1 MAINNLQSVSIGDG
15 DPVTAD
21 MLRKIIENIN
31 VIAKGDST
39 TSVQVVAD
47 KTVNGGTAV
56 VSRGLN
62 TTIGG
67 IQQLALSPTM
77 KSFPVPFGVVFDGV
91 PTVNLN
97 ISFATTSTNAAYTPY
112 VIAPSTTGF
121 SIWCKAATT
130 TTKSLPTEAKI
141 HWTAS
146 GNIAG

>member
-67 IQQLALSPTM
+67 IQQLALSTTM
-77 KSFPVPFGVVFDGV
+77 HSFPVPFGVVFDGI
-91 PTVNLN
+91 PTINLT

-130 TTKSLPTEAKI
+130 ATKPLPTEAKI

>member
-1 MAINNLQSVSIGDG
+1 MANNNLQSVSIGDG

-62 TTIGG
+62 TTVGG
-67 IQQLALSPTM
+67 IQQLALSTTM
-77 KSFPVPFGVVFDGV
+77 KSFPVPFGVVFDGI
-91 PTVNLN
+91 PTINLT
-97 ISFATTSTNAAYTPY
+97 IAFATTSTNAAYTPY

-121 SIWCKAATT
+121 SIWCKAVTG
-130 TTKSLPTEAKI
+130 TKPLPTEAKI